1 MSREK
6 WTIVPVTKGNTAP
19 YNESWKGEIDMGVPR
34 KPHLHFLLC
43 SIMGRTL
50 ILLSRTLP
58 IPILY
63 NGREQ
68 ERSYLWNVHTC
79 GTFIPVEFLLSAAIT
94 TTLSP

>member
-1 MSREK
+1 
-6 WTIVPVTKGNTAP
+6 
-19 YNESWKGEIDMGVPR
+19 MGVPR

-68 ERSYLWNVHTC
+68 ERSYLWNVHIC
-79 GTFIPVEFLLSAAIT
+79 EMFIPVERSYLWSSSSQQPPPLHSPRNFLYFKS
-94 TTLSP
+94 